1 MAKRRLPPL
10 PPLWLGKI
18 RRHIKREVERAHS
31 SLPGRRC
38 DGRHELRVLSGL
50 DELIEKYK
58 GDTPPVTLWQASYVL
73 TIGEDCGQSE
83 PTLEYIRDR
92 VEELS

>member
-38 DGRHELRVLSGL
+38 DGCHELRVLSGL

-58 GDTPPVTLWQASYVL
+58 ADTSPVTLWQAAYVL
-73 TIGEDCGQSE
+73 MIGEDCGQSE

>member
-18 RRHIKREVERAHS
+18 RRFIKNEVYGAHAY
-31 SLPGRRC
+31 LPGRRC
-38 DGRHELRVLSGL
+38 DGCHELKTLSGL
-50 DELIEKYK
+50 ELLIEKYK
-58 GDTPPVTLWQASYVL
+58 GDTPAVTLWQTAYIFL
-73 TIGEDCGQSE
+73 IGEDCGQTE
-83 PTLEYIRDR
+83 PTLDFIRDK